1 VTSSAAVRW
10 CHYKG
15 YGNLSRLSNLILLGM
30 LGGVI
35 VATHFLF
42 YYLPGGFFYSAVI
55 TASFILGSKV
65 AVRMT
70 ALESQYESSLQ
81 LFLVLLT
88 WFNSGEASKSSLSS
102 ALSSILVIGKSGA
115 ESFLTFGHDNRL
127 EESGTLQRLKL
138 LAIYSPVF
146 TLTAIFRIMA
156 LAAILAFIDW
166 HSTIFIFLPLV
177 VGPPLLLL
185 LFLKFTF
192 SWALQDLS
200 VTEIVES
207 VGAEL
212 TTHSLWGG
220 RVRENTKNMQ
230 LAMAVHLLFLY
241 TLFLVVPRLNCSSQ
255 RYP

>member
-1 VTSSAAVRW
+1 
-10 CHYKG
+10 
-15 YGNLSRLSNLILLGM
+15 
-30 LGGVI
+30 
-35 VATHFLF
+35 
-42 YYLPGGFFYSAVI
+42 
-55 TASFILGSKV
+55 
-65 AVRMT
+65 MT

-81 LFLVLLT
+81 LFLVLLS
-88 WFNSGEASKSSLSS
+88 WFSSKSGRASSSSLSA

-127 EESGTLQRLKL
+127 EMSGTLQRLKL

-146 TLTAIFRIMA
+146 TLTAIFRITS

-200 VTEIVES
+200 VTDIVES
-207 VGAEL
+207 VGAEM

-220 RVRENTKNMQ
+220 RARENTKNMQ
-230 LAMAVHLLFLY
+230 LAMAIHLQFLY
-241 TLFLVVPRLNCSSQ
+241 TLFLVGILLDPSASKMHNEWPNLLPNAAISCLVSGWIALPFFLKQ
-255 RYP
+255 FYLTT